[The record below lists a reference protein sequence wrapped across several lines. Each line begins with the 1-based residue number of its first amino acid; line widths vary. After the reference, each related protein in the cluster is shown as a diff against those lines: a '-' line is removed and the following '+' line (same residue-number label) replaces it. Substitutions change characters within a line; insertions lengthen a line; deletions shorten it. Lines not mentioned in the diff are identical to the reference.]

1 MKLFVID
8 EETNQVLI
16 NVPWIKLVPE
26 FRALFFQRTTKA
38 KDGYERDAEGRK
50 RLAYIYFMLDFSSP
64 LRDYSDEDK
73 EKNAL
78 DYTGLTPTDVQ
89 SESMISAI
97 RRYQELQY
105 KQSRKLK
112 SYRSMQKGLD
122 AMDDYFE
129 NVDFEETDKM
139 GKPKYTPNSYADSI
153 AKINKAYDELDK
165 MSLTIENELAAST
178 GIRGKSTLGDKEGKQ
193 QLKKDNSEAWNED
206 TMPDDS
212 ARKWIDLTDTL
223 NVINPNDEEDDV

>member
-64 LRDYSDEDK
+64 LRDYSDEDR

-78 DYTGLTPTDVQ
+78 DYTGLTATDVQ
-89 SESMISAI
+89 SEAVVNAMY
-97 RRYQELQY
+97 RYTELQH
-105 KQSRKLK
+105 KQSRKKK
-112 SYRSMQKGLD
+112 SYDAILKGLE
-122 AMDDYFE
+122 AMDTYFE
-129 NVDFEETDKM
+129 GVDFTKTDKL
-139 GKPKYTPNSYADSI
+139 GKPLYTPNQYADSLS
-153 AKINKAYDELDK
+153 KINKTYAELDK
-165 MSLTIENELAAST
+165 MAGDIENELAASN
-178 GIRGKSTLGDKEGKQ
+178 GIRGKATLGDKEGKT

-223 NVINPNDEEDDV
+223 NVINPNEEDDDV